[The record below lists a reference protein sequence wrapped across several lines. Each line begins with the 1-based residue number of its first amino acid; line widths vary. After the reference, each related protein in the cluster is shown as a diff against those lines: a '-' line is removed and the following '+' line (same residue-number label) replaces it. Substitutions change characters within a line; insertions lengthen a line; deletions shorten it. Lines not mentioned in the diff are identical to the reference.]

1 MAFPLPRTNIVLTTA
16 AFFIATTA
24 FLTYYSASTPDDNN
38 YNSKDDYYNY
48 NYNYYKHK
56 YNYNTNTPSSTPPS
70 TPTGSSIADQLTD
83 DDIVDLLWREWNAQ
97 ARCALLLVERQMLTD
112 QMFFSAPSSPTIIN
126 VTPAPL
132 RSAIPLPVL
141 PAAAMK
147 MMMTTPNATATKNNK
162 PSNKAA
168 TTTTSTTTT
177 TAVAVTTNQKAK
189 AVLAADPELR
199 ETLEDLAERTHGI
212 PELRGGAVPEGVDWQ
227 GLFLLDE
234 DPVPIAKAEAKA
246 RARAMTAVMRGR
258 TKERGGKA
266 EGRLEDG
273 GDEVEEVMM
282 DLGLLLDVC
291 FRGLLG

>member
-1 MAFPLPRTNIVLTTA
+1 MTFPLPRTNIVLTTA

-24 FLTYYSASTPDDNN
+24 FLTYYSASTPDDNS
-38 YNSKDDYYNY
+38 YNSKGD
-48 NYNYYKHK
+48 YNYYKHK